1 MLDSSSSKTSVIG
14 GDTSL
19 KLEDASLSFG
29 KLEIMEGISF
39 SIKRGEIV
47 SIIGPN
53 GAGKSSLL
61 NIVNGLYPLKSG
73 KLYINDQHVPKPNPH
88 LVARLGVS
96 RTFQHNALFK
106 NMTVEDN
113 ILTGLS
119 KQFKSNFFEQC
130 FRLGRAINDT
140 KIANQKLQKVLSF
153 LELKSIRDAMVGTL
167 SYGFQKRVD
176 LGRALI
182 SEPNLL
188 LLDEPLAGMNFK
200 EKQEMSDII
209 LEVNRTTAATIVLI
223 EHDMGVVMEVSDHII
238 VLNYG
243 KKIAD
248 GLPKDIKSDPQVI
261 AAYLG
266 EE

>member
-1 MLDSSSSKTSVIG
+1 MLDSLPSNDFVQGSDI
-14 GDTSL
+14 SL
-19 KLEDASLSFG
+19 EMEDISLRFG
-29 KLEIMEGISF
+29 ELEIMAGISF
-39 SIKRGEIV
+39 SIKKGKIV

-53 GAGKSSLL
+53 GAGKSSIL
-61 NIVNGLYPLKSG
+61 NIINGLYPYESG
-73 KLYINDQHVPKPNPH
+73 RIYVNGQFIRKPTPYRI
-88 LVARLGVS
+88 ARLGVS

-119 KQFKSNFFEQC
+119 KKFESNFFEQA
-130 FRLGRAINDT
+130 FRFGRAVTDT
-140 KIANQKLQKVLSF
+140 DLANQKLEQILRF
-153 LELKSIRDAMVGTL
+153 LDLEPLKEIMVGTL

-182 SEPNLL
+182 SEPNIL
-188 LLDEPLAGMNFK
+188 LLDEPLAGMNFN
-200 EKQEMSDII
+200 EKQHMRDII
-209 LEVNRTTAATIVLI
+209 LELNGTTATTILLI
-223 EHDMGVVMEVSDHII
+223 EHDMGVVMDVSDKII

-248 GLPKDIKSDPQVI
+248 GLPKDVQTNPQVI

>member
-1 MLDSSSSKTSVIG
+1 
-14 GDTSL
+14 
-19 KLEDASLSFG
+19 
-29 KLEIMEGISF
+29 
-39 SIKRGEIV
+39 
-47 SIIGPN
+47 
-53 GAGKSSLL
+53 
-61 NIVNGLYPLKSG
+61 
-73 KLYINDQHVPKPNPH
+73 
-88 LVARLGVS
+88 
-96 RTFQHNALFK
+96 
-106 NMTVEDN
+106 
-113 ILTGLS
+113 
-119 KQFKSNFFEQC
+119 
-130 FRLGRAINDT
+130 
-140 KIANQKLQKVLSF
+140 
-153 LELKSIRDAMVGTL
+153 MVGTL